1 MTEQHTNET
10 RMTDHRA
17 PGRRRGWRNAAFALG
32 AVATVAVTLGFS
44 TPAFADEA
52 TTQTSVTQTTDAPVT
67 EAVSA
72 STSAESLA
80 ALGLLN
86 EQQRAD
92 GVADYVDADA
102 SSNQV
107 ETTALAYNSQFSDN
121 LIELLSV

>member
-1 MTEQHTNET
+1 MTEQHMNET
-10 RMTDHRA
+10 RMTDRRA
-17 PGRRRGWRNAAFALG
+17 RGRRRRWRNAAFGLG

-44 TPAFADEA
+44 TPAFADDA
-52 TTQTSVTQTTDAPVT
+52 TTQTSITQTTDAPVLQG
-67 EAVSA
+67 AA
-72 STSAESLA
+72 ADSTSASVA

-86 EQQRAD
+86 EQHRDDA
-92 GVADYVDADA
+92 VATYIDTDA

>member
-1 MTEQHTNET
+1 
-10 RMTDHRA
+10 MTDHRA
-17 PGRRRGWRNAAFALG
+17 RGRRRGWRNAAFGLG

-52 TTQTSVTQTTDAPVT
+52 TTQTSVAQTTDAPVA

-72 STSAESLA
+72 SSSAKSLA

-92 GVADYVDADA
+92 AVADYVDADA

-121 LIELLSV
+121 LIELLSA

>member
-1 MTEQHTNET
+1 MTEQHMNET
-10 RMTDHRA
+10 RMTDRRA
-17 PGRRRGWRNAAFALG
+17 RGRRRGWRNAAFGLG

-52 TTQTSVTQTTDAPVT
+52 STQTSITQTTDAPVLQG
-67 EAVSA
+67 AAADSISA
-72 STSAESLA
+72 SVA

-86 EQQRAD
+86 EQHRDDA
-92 GVADYVDADA
+92 VATYIDTDA

-121 LIELLSV
+121 LIELLSA